1 MKVKY
6 NKSLDIVTIIFNE
19 VPVEESDESQR
30 GIILDYDQKGNVVA
44 IEILEASQK
53 MEYPLQLNYEIEEL

>member
-1 MKVKY
+1 M
-6 NKSLDIVTIIFNE
+6 SLDIVTIIFNE

>member
-19 VPVEESDESQR
+19 VAVEESDESQK
-30 GIILDYDQKGNVVA
+30 GIILDYDCEGNVVA

-53 MEYPLQLNYEIEEL
+53 MDYPLQLNYEIEEL